1 MSDNQKYAYVS
12 PKCVV
17 VTFETKSSLA
27 VVSPTPFNAFG
38 SDSNEKYTWFEDFED
53 FPTFG
58 L

>member
-1 MSDNQKYAYVS
+1 MKEKAVYIS
-12 PKCVV
+12 PACEI
-17 VTFETKSSLA
+17 VTIGLKSSLA